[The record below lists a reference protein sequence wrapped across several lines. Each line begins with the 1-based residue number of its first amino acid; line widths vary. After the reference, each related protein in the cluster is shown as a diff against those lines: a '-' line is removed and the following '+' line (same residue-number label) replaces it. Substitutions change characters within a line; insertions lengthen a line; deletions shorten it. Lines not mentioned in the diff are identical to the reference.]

1 MANELNVEDGEY
13 SEPKHGNELN
23 VEDGEYSEPVSPTAQ
38 YFNSS
43 VLSVCVL
50 AVLDTEI
57 PIDDSPV
64 LGLLKDVFL
73 PISPRFSSLMV
84 EDENG
89 VKHWK
94 KVEVKL
100 EDHIAMEQLPHNRP
114 LWNIHIIKYPTS
126 NAAGNLIFKLH
137 HSLGDGYSL
146 MADLLSCL
154 QRADSPSVP
163 LTFPTLTSAPNPNLS
178 VGGTSIF
185 RNIPK
190 VLRSAFNTVSDFG
203 WSLMKSSYVEDE
215 ISLIRSGNPG
225 VEFKL
230 VLISTMTFSL
240 DDIKQI
246 KTKLRVRNKSWNK
259 STNEHSTALVL
270 LNTKAIREY
279 KSVKEIHKPYAEK
292 VWGNQFAFLHNSI
305 PELTSLESLN
315 PLDFRNS
322 GAVFLTVRLL
332 EWFRKFK
339 GPNGGSYMVIRTLYP
354 PVFTRP
360 STQPDTWACE
370 VISKGTRPDTQ
381 ACGLAAIA
389 KYIYNTI
396 KNSSMTLS
404 NMIGLVERMA
414 LANHP
419 IKSLYFMVAGEPK
432 ILTVTMFSYMGK
444 LRVAFKTE
452 KGFIDPEKLKSSIHN
467 AFEMMLKVA
476 QDIA

>member
-1 MANELNVEDGEY
+1 MA
-13 SEPKHGNELN
+13 NELN

-57 PIDDSPV
+57 PIDDSPA

-100 EDHIAMEQLPHNRP
+100 EDHVNIPNFPSGLSPQSYDNHLSNYLSKIAMEQLPHNRP

-146 MADLLSCL
+146 MAALLSCL
-154 QRADSPSVP
+154 QRADS
-163 LTFPTLTSAPNPNLS
+163 
-178 VGGTSIF
+178 TSIF

-203 WSLMKSSYVEDE
+203 WSLMKSSCVEDD
-215 ISLIRSGNPG
+215 ISLIRSGNPA

-230 VLISTMTFSL
+230 VVISAMTFSL

-246 KTKLRVRNKSWNK
+246 KTKLRVEGISRLI
-259 STNEHSTALVL
+259 NEHSTALVL

-292 VWGNQFAFLHNSI
+292 VWGNQFAFLHISI

-315 PLDFRNS
+315 PLDF
-322 GAVFLTVRLL
+322 
-332 EWFRKFK
+332 
-339 GPNGGSYMVIRTLYP
+339 
-354 PVFTRP
+354 
-360 STQPDTWACE
+360 
-370 VISKGTRPDTQ
+370 
-381 ACGLAAIA
+381 AIA

-404 NMIGLVERMA
+404 NMIGPVERMA

-432 ILTVTMFSYMGK
+432 SLTITMISYMGK

-452 KGFIDPEKLKSSIHN
+452 KDSIDPEKLKSSIQTV
-467 AFEMMLKVA
+467 FEMILKA
-476 QDIA
+476 AHDIA

>member
-1 MANELNVEDGEY
+1 MTLWLSVVILGGGAIKEPSRWPKIWDAGLNWITVLAEGVVLSELTTVAAI
-13 SEPKHGNELN
+13 KHGNELN

-57 PIDDSPV
+57 PIDDSPA
-64 LGLLKDVFL
+64 LGLLEDVFL

-84 EDENG
+84 EDESG

-100 EDHIAMEQLPHNRP
+100 EDHVNIPNFPSGLSPQSYDNHLSNYLSKIAMEQLSHNWP
-114 LWNIHIIKYPTS
+114 LWNIHIIKYPIS

-146 MADLLSCL
+146 MAALLSCL

-178 VGGTSIF
+178 VRGTSIF

-190 VLRSAFNTVSDFG
+190 ALRSAFNTVSDFG
-203 WSLMKSSYVEDE
+203 WSLMKSSYVEMILTINDVITGIIFLGTRLYMQE
-215 ISLIRSGNPG
+215 G
-225 VEFKL
+225 
-230 VLISTMTFSL
+230 
-240 DDIKQI
+240 
-246 KTKLRVRNKSWNK
+246 RNKSN
-259 STNEHSTALVL
+259 NEHSTALVL
-270 LNTKAIREY
+270 LNTRAIREY

-292 VWGNQFAFLHNSI
+292 VWGNQFAFLDISI

-315 PLDFRNS
+315 PLDFVWKAHKLIQRQQNS
-322 GAVFLTVRLL
+322 GAVFLTA
-332 EWFRKFK
+332 
-339 GPNGGSYMVIRTLYP
+339 T
-354 PVFTRP
+354 
-360 STQPDTWACE
+360 
-370 VISKGTRPDTQ
+370 
-381 ACGLAAIA
+381 A
-389 KYIYNTI
+389 KCIYSTI
-396 KNSSMTLS
+396 KNSSMGLS
-404 NMIGLVERMA
+404 NMIGTVERMA

-432 ILTVTMFSYMGK
+432 
-444 LRVAFKTE
+444 
-452 KGFIDPEKLKSSIHN
+452 
-467 AFEMMLKVA
+467 
-476 QDIA
+476 

>member
-1 MANELNVEDGEY
+1 M
-13 SEPKHGNELN
+13 
-23 VEDGEYSEPVSPTAQ
+23 

-100 EDHIAMEQLPHNRP
+100 EDHIAMEKLPHNRP

-137 HSLGDGYSL
+137 RSLGDGYSL

-203 WSLMKSSYVEDE
+203 WSLMKSSYVEDD

-246 KTKLRVRNKSWNK
+246 KTKLRVTINVVITGIIFLGTRLYMQEGRNK

-292 VWGNQFAFLHNSI
+292 
-305 PELTSLESLN
+305 
-315 PLDFRNS
+315 
-322 GAVFLTVRLL
+322 
-332 EWFRKFK
+332 
-339 GPNGGSYMVIRTLYP
+339 
-354 PVFTRP
+354 
-360 STQPDTWACE
+360 
-370 VISKGTRPDTQ
+370 
-381 ACGLAAIA
+381 AIA

-432 ILTVTMFSYMGK
+432 SLTITMISYMGK
-444 LRVAFKTE
+444 LKVAFKTE
-452 KGFIDPEKLKSSIHN
+452 KDSIDPEKLKSSIQTV
-467 AFEMMLKVA
+467 FEMILKA
-476 QDIA
+476 AHDIA